1 MLESFQNWIN
11 EIKEQLQER
20 GIETE
25 EINVVDVTTS
35 NNPSVTVHHY
45 SPEKFIGLITLWET
59 NAAFVEVVE
68 YSSGET
74 VVSKHL
80 QLQENSDFNEVF
92 KEYLSEI
99 SNEG

>member
-1 MLESFQNWIN
+1 MLDSFQYWID
-11 EIKEQLQER
+11 EVKEQLQAK

-25 EINVVDVTTS
+25 EINVVDSTIS
-35 NNPSVTVHHY
+35 DNPSVTVHHY

-59 NAAFVEVVE
+59 NAAFIEVLE

-74 VVSKHL
+74 VISKHL
-80 QLQENSDFNEVF
+80 QLQVNSDFNEVF

-99 SNEG
+99 SKEG